1 VGIVLIDIILNSKY
15 MNTIRMT
22 KRLFSM
28 TLSLSVF
35 TILML
40 TSDLSA
46 QEEYVIDVTIDGLST
61 DTVYLAHYYGNK
73 LYYADTAITSAT
85 GQVIFPGRSYEKCG
99 KHAIVMPGPKY
110 FEFLAVSEDVVLTTK
125 ADDPTRYVKVI
136 KSDENK
142 VFYDYLGFIQK
153 RRSLATPYE
162 ATLTDSTA
170 SADAVDAARAFLTA
184 MGSEVADEQ
193 QRILGTHPD
202 KLFAKYLNMI
212 IEPQIP
218 DVPSQIVNKQELQY
232 RWYRDH
238 YWDRVDFED
247 PRLVHDGSFHQ
258 ILEKYWTRVLPQIPD
273 SMVVEADR
281 LIAKAVGNN
290 EMFKFITHFITF
302 NAESSQVMC
311 MDKVFVHMIDEYYA
325 PGKATWLKE
334 EQLTKVMD
342 RAEELRDSQCGNKIP
357 NIILPGLDQDEWL
370 ALYDVEAKYTA
381 VIIWES
387 TCGHCKKEL
396 PKYKNLYDT
405 WKDKGLEIFA
415 IGNDF
420 DPEPWIDYVKENSYD
435 DWVNVSDNPLVN
447 AQDSASALIY
457 SGITTLK
464 SLNFRTTFDVFATP
478 KVFLLDEDKN
488 ILAKQIGAD
497 QMLDLLGRLEELE

>member
-1 VGIVLIDIILNSKY
+1 MKRILQNVAKTLALGFY
-15 MNTIRMT
+15 T
-22 KRLFSM
+22 SM
-28 TLSLSVF
+28 SL
-35 TILML
+35 TGQLA
-40 TSDLSA
+40 A
-46 QEEYVIDVTIDGLST
+46 QTNDYVIDVTIDGLSS

-73 LYYADTAITSAT
+73 LYYADTAVTSAS
-85 GQVIFPGRSYEKCG
+85 GQVVFPGRTFEKCG

-110 FEFLAVSEDVVLTTK
+110 FEFLAVAEDVVLTTK
-125 ADDPTRYVKVI
+125 ANDPTRYVEVI

-153 RRSLATPYE
+153 RRAQAAPYE
-162 ATLTDSTA
+162 ATLADSTA
-170 SADAVDAARAFLTA
+170 SAGSVDAARAFLTA

-193 QRILGTHPD
+193 QRILSTHPER
-202 KLFAKYLNMI
+202 LFAKYLNMI
-212 IEPQIP
+212 IEPKIP
-218 DVPSQIVNKQELQY
+218 EVPAQIVNKQDLQY

-273 SMVVEADR
+273 SMTVEADR
-281 LIAKAVGNN
+281 LIAQAVGND
-290 EMFKFITHFITF
+290 EMFKYITHFITF

-311 MDKVFVHMIDEYYA
+311 MDKVFVHMIDTYYA
-325 PGKATWLKE
+325 TGQATWLKE
-334 EQLTKVMD
+334 EQLSKVMD

-370 ALYDVEAKYTA
+370 SLYDVNAKYTA

-396 PKYKNLYDT
+396 PKYKDLYDT

-420 DPEPWIDYVKENSYD
+420 DPEPWIDYVKENNYD
-435 DWVNVSDNPLVN
+435 SWVNVSDNPLIN

-457 SGITTLK
+457 GGVTTLK

-478 KVFLLDEDKN
+478 KVFLLDKDKN

>member
-1 VGIVLIDIILNSKY
+1 MKRILQNAAKTLALGFY
-15 MNTIRMT
+15 T
-22 KRLFSM
+22 SM
-28 TLSLSVF
+28 SL
-35 TILML
+35 TGQLA
-40 TSDLSA
+40 A
-46 QEEYVIDVTIDGLST
+46 QTNDYVIDVTIDGLSS

-73 LYYADTAITSAT
+73 LYYADTAVTSAS
-85 GQVIFPGRSYEKCG
+85 GQVVFPGRTFEKCG

-110 FEFLAVSEDVVLTTK
+110 FEFLAVAEDVVLTTK
-125 ADDPTRYVKVI
+125 ANDPTRYVEVI

-153 RRSLATPYE
+153 RRAQAAPYE
-162 ATLTDSTA
+162 ATLADSTA
-170 SADAVDAARAFLTA
+170 SAGSVDAARAFLTA

-193 QRILGTHPD
+193 QRILSTHPER
-202 KLFAKYLNMI
+202 LFAKYLNMI
-212 IEPQIP
+212 IEPKIP
-218 DVPSQIVNKQELQY
+218 EVPAQIVNKQDLQY

-273 SMVVEADR
+273 SMTVEADR
-281 LIAKAVGNN
+281 LIAQAVGND
-290 EMFKFITHFITF
+290 EMFKYITHFITF

-311 MDKVFVHMIDEYYA
+311 MDKVFVHMIDTYYA
-325 PGKATWLKE
+325 TGQATWLKE
-334 EQLTKVMD
+334 EQLSKVMD

-370 ALYDVEAKYTA
+370 SLYDVNAKYTA

-396 PKYKNLYDT
+396 PKYKDLYDT

-420 DPEPWIDYVKENSYD
+420 DPEPWIDYVKENNYD
-435 DWVNVSDNPLVN
+435 SWVNVSDNPLIN

-457 SGITTLK
+457 GGVTTLK

-478 KVFLLDEDKN
+478 KVFLLDKDKN

>member
-1 VGIVLIDIILNSKY
+1 MKRILQNVAK
-15 MNTIRMT
+15 
-22 KRLFSM
+22 
-28 TLSLSVF
+28 TLALGFYTAMSL
-35 TILML
+35 TGQLA
-40 TSDLSA
+40 A
-46 QEEYVIDVTIDGLST
+46 QTNDYVIDVTIDGLSS

-73 LYYADTAITSAT
+73 LYYADTAVTSAS
-85 GQVIFPGRSYEKCG
+85 GQVVFPGRTFEKCG

-110 FEFLAVSEDVVLTTK
+110 FEFLAVAEDVVLTTK
-125 ADDPTRYVKVI
+125 ANDPTRYVEVI

-153 RRSLATPYE
+153 RRAQAAPYE
-162 ATLTDSTA
+162 ATLADSTA
-170 SADAVDAARAFLTA
+170 SAGSVDAARAFLTA

-193 QRILGTHPD
+193 QRILSTHPER
-202 KLFAKYLNMI
+202 LFAKYLNMI
-212 IEPQIP
+212 IEPKIP
-218 DVPSQIVNKQELQY
+218 DVPAQIVNKQDLQY

-273 SMVVEADR
+273 SMTVEADR
-281 LIAKAVGNN
+281 LIAQAVGND
-290 EMFKFITHFITF
+290 EMFKYITHFITF

-311 MDKVFVHMIDEYYA
+311 MDKVFVHMIDTYYA
-325 PGKATWLKE
+325 TGQATWLKE
-334 EQLTKVMD
+334 EQLSKVMD

-370 ALYDVEAKYTA
+370 SLYDVNAKYTA

-396 PKYKNLYDT
+396 PKYKDLYET
-405 WKDKGLEIFA
+405 WKNKGLEIFA

-420 DPEPWIDYVKENSYD
+420 DPEPWIDYVKENNYD
-435 DWVNVSDNPLVN
+435 SWVNVSDNPLIN

-457 SGITTLK
+457 GGVTTLK

-478 KVFLLDEDKN
+478 KVFLLDKDKN

>member
-1 VGIVLIDIILNSKY
+1 